1 MFDCYNLIIE
11 IEKKATV
18 YVFWVCACTVRRL
31 LGISHLVCELHLAE
45 PPPEPGLPGGAAVEA
60 APVVD
65 ADDGVA
71 LTGQQVRPQLP
82 QTLGE
87 KM

>member
-11 IEKKATV
+11 VEKKATV
-18 YVFWVCACTVRRL
+18 YVLRVLRIT
-31 LGISHLVCELHLAE
+31 HLVCELHLAE

-65 ADDGVA
+65 ADHGVA
-71 LTGQQVRPQLP
+71 LAGQQV
-82 QTLGE
+82 
-87 KM
+87 